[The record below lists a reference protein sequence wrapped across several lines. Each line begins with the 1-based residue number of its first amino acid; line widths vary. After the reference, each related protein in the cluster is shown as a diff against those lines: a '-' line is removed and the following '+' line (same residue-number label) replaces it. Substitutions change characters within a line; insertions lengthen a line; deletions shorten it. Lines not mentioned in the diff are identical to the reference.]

1 MKNYKEDAIKYV
13 NDYIEERKKHIE
25 NLEKNKEEYVD
36 LLVKVNQYWQEN
48 IGAPLDEEATEED
61 KIRVV
66 FQAIRAA
73 EEFTQYVIEC
83 LKNGCD
89 KNLCQSLVARF
100 IDKQKE
106 LAGEEVDNSYVEPK
120 N

>member
-36 LLVKVNQYWQEN
+36 LLVKVNRYWQEN
-48 IGAPLDEEATEED
+48 VGAPLDEEATEED

-66 FQAIRAA
+66 FQTARTAKK
-73 EEFTQYVIEC
+73 FTQYIMEC
-83 LKNGCD
+83 LDNGCD
-89 KNLCQSLVARF
+89 KNLCKSLIERF
-100 IDKQKE
+100 IEKQRE
-106 LAGEEVDNSYVEPK
+106 LAREEVDNSYVEPK